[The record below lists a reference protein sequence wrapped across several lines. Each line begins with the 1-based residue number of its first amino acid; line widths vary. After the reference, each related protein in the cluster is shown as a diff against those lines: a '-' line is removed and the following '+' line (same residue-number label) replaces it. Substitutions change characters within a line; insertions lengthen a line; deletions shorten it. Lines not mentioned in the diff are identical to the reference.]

1 MPVFIRCLYIPG
13 GCLGCLN
20 HEQYDYD
27 YDAMIHVEESLSSLF
42 GPSLDP
48 AFSFGKCKRHTH
60 GTRVKRER
68 SHL

>member
-13 GCLGCLN
+13 GCLDCLGCLN
-20 HEQYDYD
+20 HQQYDYD
-27 YDAMIHVEESLSSLF
+27 YDSMIHVEEALSSLF

-60 GTRVKRER
+60 GTRVK
-68 SHL
+68 